1 MDTITLLKVALIGDG
16 NVGKT
21 SIARRYCEDSFSESR
36 IMTIGVDFQ
45 TKVVAL
51 EDRTVK
57 LSIWDVAGQDHF
69 AVVRESFYRGTL
81 SAALVYDVCEPESFN
96 HLPKWVDEIKG
107 QVPQVRFV
115 VVGNKC
121 DLTPMVSSDT
131 AAAYAASLNAP
142 FILTSA
148 LTGAGVADMFMKL
161 AKQAIG

>member
-51 EDRTVK
+51 DDRTVK

-81 SAALVYDVCEPESFN
+81 AAALVYDICDPESFN
-96 HLPKWVDEIKG
+96 HLPKWVDEIRG
-107 QVPQVRFV
+107 QVPQIKFV
-115 VVGNKC
+115 IVGNKS
-121 DLTPMVSSDT
+121 DLTGTVSNE
-131 AAAYAASLNAP
+131 AASTYAASLNAP

-148 LTGAGVADMFMKL
+148 LTGAGVADMFLKL